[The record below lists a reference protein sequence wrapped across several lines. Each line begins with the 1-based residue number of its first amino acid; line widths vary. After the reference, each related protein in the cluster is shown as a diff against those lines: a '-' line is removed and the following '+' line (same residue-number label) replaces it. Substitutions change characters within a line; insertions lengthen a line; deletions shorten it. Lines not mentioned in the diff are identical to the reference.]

1 MKTLHE
7 ILSVQFPAA
16 DIDAMIQAMDKAV
29 VQRREVCANQLAREN
44 AKIAAEKEHQ
54 KTILKNKLKRK

>member
-7 ILSVQFPAA
+7 ILAIQFPTY

-29 VQRREVCANQLAREN
+29 AKRKEVCANQLAREN

-54 KTILKNKLKRK
+54 KAILKNKSKRK